1 MGTSVVKMTRFL
13 NKFNNKKGLTLLEAL
28 MSTAIVGIGFIAVF
42 NMVNFSVRSIDV
54 SGERTKASYLVSMI
68 AEDIIG
74 HKNTIHGADAAK
86 EGISFNAD
94 GDAVIKET
102 TNAAGDVI
110 SSQEVT
116 YKKFSDH
123 LETGWGKSGG
133 NICANKDDFKK
144 EGDIVNLI
152 DKNNEH
158 VDAPRN
164 KERKWD
170 EILGNDRYLK
180 CKSDKDIKKVRV
192 FKLCK
197 NGYSDGGNCPY
208 EITAASEQNEDID
221 DKALFIGRVQINL
234 NDGRKRRF
242 LYFQSDYR
250 LIK

>member
-1 MGTSVVKMTRFL
+1 MGASVVKMIRFL
-13 NKFNNKKGLTLLEAL
+13 NKFKNKKGLTLLEAL

-54 SGERTKASYLVSMI
+54 SGERTKASYLVGMI

-94 GDAVIKET
+94 GEPIISVT
-102 TNAAGDVI
+102 TNAAGEVI
-110 SSQEVT
+110 SSQELT

-123 LETGWGKSGG
+123 LEAGWGKSGS
-133 NICANKDDFKK
+133 NICANKDDFKTQA
-144 EGDIVNLI
+144 DIVNLI
-152 DKNNEH
+152 DKTNEH
-158 VDAPRN
+158 ADAPRN

-180 CKSDKDIKKVRV
+180 CKSDKDIKKVKV

-197 NGYSDGGNCPY
+197 SGYSDGNDCPY
-208 EITAASEQNEDID
+208 DITPGTEQNETID